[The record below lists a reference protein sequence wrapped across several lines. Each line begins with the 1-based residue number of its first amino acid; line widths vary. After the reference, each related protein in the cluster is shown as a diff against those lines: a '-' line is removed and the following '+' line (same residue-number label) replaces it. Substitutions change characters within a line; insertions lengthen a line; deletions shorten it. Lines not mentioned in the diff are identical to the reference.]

1 MQRLILPLPG
11 NEVFASELARQ
22 SRGELGTVETR
33 RFPDGETYVR
43 LHGMPNGRP
52 VDLICTLARPD
63 AQFLALTFAADAARD
78 LGASEVNL
86 VAPTWPTCGRTRDST
101 QVNASVQDRLP
112 G

>member
-43 LHGMPNGRP
+43 LHGMPN
-52 VDLICTLARPD
+52 V
-63 AQFLALTFAADAARD
+63 
-78 LGASEVNL
+78 
-86 VAPTWPTCGRTRDST
+86 
-101 QVNASVQDRLP
+101 
-112 G
+112 